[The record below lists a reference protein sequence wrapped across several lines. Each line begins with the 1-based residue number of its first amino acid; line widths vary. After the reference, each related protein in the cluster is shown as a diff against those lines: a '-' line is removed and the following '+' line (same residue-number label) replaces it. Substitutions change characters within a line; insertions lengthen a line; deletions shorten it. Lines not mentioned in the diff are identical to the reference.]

1 MQDRRYDRR
10 RCGAANPGQGPEA
23 VAKRSSRRRVASRK
37 RSAATAKPGAP
48 ARAPAK
54 APAEAEPTGG
64 KRATLEAS
72 STRRARERA
81 ARGDRGHDDIR
92 APGALG
98 ERPEAP
104 WHPLPLSELLIL
116 VGMIG
121 TIVGY
126 TQGESGRAVLFAGIG
141 SVLLGTLEFTIRE
154 HLSGYRSHAS
164 LLAALPTAL
173 LHGVVA
179 LTLFAFG
186 APTQALVIAPLLLD
200 VPVFSFLF
208 RLLRA
213 RFKDARRERVSTGRR

>member
-1 MQDRRYDRR
+1 
-10 RCGAANPGQGPEA
+10 

-37 RSAATAKPGAP
+37 RSAVTAKPGAP
-48 ARAPAK
+48 ARVPLK
-54 APAEAEPTGG
+54 TPAEAEPTSGE
-64 KRATLEAS
+64 RARLETS
-72 STRRARERA
+72 STRRTRARERA
-81 ARGDRGHDDIR
+81 DRGDRGRDDIR